1 MESTEFA
8 EFVASIA
15 LESTEFAEF
24 VASIALATSLL
35 ALLSSFSLSP
45 AGVSWGLGAREAI
58 AGATASADFEAVV
71 SAMRL
76 SPANRGNALSPFLSM
91 GLGWADFGVLKIEAM
106 PGAGF
111 ELEPKAL
118 MPGFAPVPS
127 FDDGLS
133 MLGKGLEL
141 PAPKILGNDLA
152 LFAASAMA
160 SSTFEQSA
168 FALRLA
174 SASSSPNF
182 VAGKSSSALKIA
194 SGVDIFVDSSSS
206 PASSSDWNEKNGET
220 APTFVVSSQASSISE
235 SRSFSALTS
244 ESSAGM
250 AWCVGAS

>member
-1 MESTEFA
+1 M
-8 EFVASIA
+8 
-15 LESTEFAEF
+15 
-24 VASIALATSLL
+24 SL
-35 ALLSSFSLSP
+35 
-45 AGVSWGLGAREAI
+45 GLGAREAI

-76 SPANRGNALSPFLSM
+76 SPANRGNALSPFLSV
-91 GLGWADFGVLKIEAM
+91 GLVWADFGVLKIEAM

-118 MPGFAPVPS
+118 MPGFAPAPS

-160 SSTFEQSA
+160 SSTFEQSL
-168 FALRLA
+168 FVPCLA
-174 SASSSPNF
+174 SVSNSPNF

-206 PASSSDWNEKNGET
+206 SDWNEKNGET

-235 SRSFSALTS
+235 SSSFSALTS